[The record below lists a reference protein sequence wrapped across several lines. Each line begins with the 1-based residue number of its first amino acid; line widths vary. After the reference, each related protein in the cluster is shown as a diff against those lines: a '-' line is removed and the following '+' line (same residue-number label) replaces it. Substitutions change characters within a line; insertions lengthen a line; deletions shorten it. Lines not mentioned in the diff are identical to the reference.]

1 MRFCAHITS
10 ARLILTLKN
19 VNVLV
24 LVHAMASTE
33 SSSLLSA
40 VDDAIHFVTTFNLSN
55 DYAENAVSDISDE
68 ISILSG
74 APTDDVK
81 DDGHAPSN
89 GSVTTFYRRK
99 HIDFI
104 LKLQQTEIT
113 KKVNQQ
119 SAACEGYTTRILCAK
134 GLEGGDVCTGDSVKC
149 QQQKKTACTHFL
161 SLYCVSFIGRT
172 SVQVGLELCD

>member
-1 MRFCAHITS
+1 MFSDYVHFGNVYTVRFSCFLFHGVVLRVLDEMWSYRKSCTDGCET
-10 ARLILTLKN
+10 RHDVLFLLT
-19 VNVLV
+19 
-24 LVHAMASTE
+24 
-33 SSSLLSA
+33 
-40 VDDAIHFVTTFNLSN
+40 D
-55 DYAENAVSDISDE
+55 
-68 ISILSG
+68 G